1 MIYTVTFNPS
11 LDYTV
16 HMPVFRAGAINR
28 TEQEAV
34 YPGGKGINV
43 GIVLRRLGL
52 PVKLLGF
59 VAGFTGTEIERLSGL
74 AGCQCGFIHLKEGLS
89 RINVKIGAG
98 KTVLSGEKKATGK
111 EDVSAETGAE
121 TAVNGLGPAI
131 ADKDMQLLLQQ
142 FETLGSE
149 DILVLSGSISKGL
162 PSDTY
167 RKILERMNEKQVR
180 VVVDAEGELL
190 TSAIPCHPFL
200 IKPNKEELEEI
211 FKLELHTDEEVAAC
225 AEKLREQGA
234 RNVLVSLGGD
244 GALLAGEDNKT
255 YRCHSPK
262 GTLVNSV
269 GAGDSM
275 VAGFLAGYERSGGDL
290 SEALRYGIASG
301 SATAFK
307 DWLAEREEIEA
318 LLSGIGICRL

>member
-16 HMPVFRAGAINR
+16 HMPVFQAGAINR

-43 GIVLRRLGL
+43 GIILHRLGL

-59 VAGFTGTEIERLSGL
+59 VAGFTGAEIERLSGL
-74 AGCQCGFIHLKEGLS
+74 AGCQCDFIHLQEGLS

-98 KTVLSGEKKATGK
+98 KTVLAGEKRMAGT
-111 EDVSAETGAE
+111 EAWETALAETGEE
-121 TAVNGLGPAI
+121 TAVNGQGPDI
-131 ADKDMQLLLQQ
+131 SGKDLQTLLQQ
-142 FETLGSE
+142 FETLGGT

-162 PSDTY
+162 PRDTY
-167 RKILERMNEKQVR
+167 QKILERMNGKRVR
-180 VVVDAEGELL
+180 VVVDAEGSLL
-190 TSAIPCHPFL
+190 TSAIPFHPFL
-200 IKPNKEELEEI
+200 IKPNKEELEEL
-211 FKLELHTDEEVAAC
+211 FKQELHSDEEVAAC
-225 AEKLREQGA
+225 AEKLRQQGA

-244 GALLAGEDNKT
+244 GALLAGEDGKIC
-255 YRCHSPK
+255 RCRSPK

-290 SEALRYGIASG
+290 SEALRYGIAGG

-318 LLSGIGICRL
+318 LLAEI

>member
-16 HMPVFRAGAINR
+16 HMPLFQAGAINR

-43 GIVLRRLGL
+43 GIILHRLGL

-59 VAGFTGTEIERLSGL
+59 VAGFTGAEIERLSGL
-74 AGCQCGFIHLKEGLS
+74 AGCQCDFIHLQEGLS

-98 KTVLSGEKKATGK
+98 KTVLAGEKRMAGT
-111 EDVSAETGAE
+111 EAAETVLAETGEE
-121 TAVNGLGPAI
+121 TAVNGQGPDI
-131 ADKDMQLLLQQ
+131 SGKDLQTLLQQ
-142 FETLGSE
+142 FETLGSA

-162 PSDTY
+162 PRDTY
-167 RKILERMNEKQVR
+167 QKILERMNGKRVR
-180 VVVDAEGELL
+180 VVVDAEGRLL
-190 TSAIPCHPFL
+190 TSAIPFHPFL

-211 FKLELHTDEEVAAC
+211 FKQELRSDEEVAVC
-225 AEKLREQGA
+225 AEKLRQQGA

-244 GALLAGEDNKT
+244 GALLAGEDGKI
-255 YRCHSPK
+255 YRCQSPK

-307 DWLAEREEIEA
+307 DWLAEREEIET
-318 LLSGIGICRL
+318 LLAEI

>member
-16 HMPVFRAGAINR
+16 HMPVFQAGAINR
-28 TEQEAV
+28 VAREAV
-34 YPGGKGINV
+34 YPCGKGINV
-43 GIVLRRLGL
+43 GIILHRLGL
-52 PVKLLGF
+52 PVRLLGF
-59 VAGFTGTEIERLSGL
+59 VAGFTGAEIERLSGV
-74 AGCQCGFIHLKEGLS
+74 AGCGCDFIHLEKGLS

-98 KTVLSGEKKATGK
+98 KTVLAGEKKDTC
-111 EDVSAETGAE
+111 EDVTEAVLDETGAE
-121 TAVNGLGPAI
+121 TAINGLGPDI
-131 ADKDMQLLLQQ
+131 TGEDMQLLLQQ
-142 FETLGSE
+142 FETLGSD
-149 DILVLSGSISKGL
+149 DILVLSGSIAKGL
-162 PSDTY
+162 PRDTY
-167 RKILERMNEKQVR
+167 RKILERMNGKQVR

-211 FKLELHTDEEVAAC
+211 FNQELRSDEEVAVC
-225 AEKLREQGA
+225 AEKLRQQGA

-244 GALLAGEDNKT
+244 GALLAGEDGKI
-255 YRCHSPK
+255 YRCRSPK

-275 VAGFLAGYERSGGDL
+275 VAGFLAGYERSGGNL
-290 SEALRYGIASG
+290 REALRYGIAGG

-318 LLSGIGICRL
+318 LLAGI

>member
-16 HMPVFRAGAINR
+16 HMPVFQAGVVNRAA
-28 TEQEAV
+28 QEAV

-43 GIVLRRLGL
+43 GIILQRLGL

-59 VAGFTGTEIERLSGL
+59 VAGFTGAEIERLSGL
-74 AGCQCGFIHLKEGLS
+74 AGCQCDFIHLEKGLS

-98 KTVLSGEKKATGK
+98 KTVLAGEKQGAAT
-111 EDVSAETGAE
+111 ETVAAVLAETSAE
-121 TAVNGLGPAI
+121 TAVNGQGPEI
-131 ADKDMQLLLQQ
+131 SLEDLQKLQQ
-142 FETLGSE
+142 QFDSLRSN

-162 PSDTY
+162 PRDTY
-167 RKILERMNEKQVR
+167 QQILERMNRKQVR

-190 TSAIPCHPFL
+190 TCAILCHPFL

-211 FKLELHTDEEVAAC
+211 FKQKLHSDEEVAAC
-225 AEKLREQGA
+225 AEKLRQKGA

-244 GALLAGEDNKT
+244 GALLAGEDGKI
-255 YRCHSPK
+255 YRCLSPK

-275 VAGFLAGYERSGGDL
+275 VAGFLAGYERSGGNL
-290 SEALRYGIASG
+290 WSALRYGIASG

-318 LLSGIGICRL
+318 LLAKI

>member
-16 HMPVFRAGAINR
+16 HVPVFRVGAINR
-28 TEQEAV
+28 VAREAV

-43 GIVLRRLGL
+43 GIILHRLGL
-52 PVKLLGF
+52 PVRLLGF
-59 VAGFTGTEIERLSGL
+59 VAGFTGVEIERLAVV
-74 AGCQCGFIHLKEGLS
+74 AGCGCEFIHLEKGLS
-89 RINVKIGAG
+89 RINVKIGAS
-98 KTVLSGEKKATGK
+98 KTVQAGEKKDACK
-111 EDVSAETGAE
+111 DVTEAVLAETGAE
-121 TAVNGLGPAI
+121 TAVNGLGPDI
-131 ADKDMQLLLQQ
+131 SDEDLQRLLQQ
-142 FETLGSE
+142 FETLGSD
-149 DILVLSGSISKGL
+149 DILVLSGSIAKGL
-162 PSDTY
+162 SRDTY
-167 RKILERMNEKQVR
+167 QKILERMNKKQVR
-180 VVVDAEGELL
+180 VVVDAEGDLL

-211 FKLELHTDEEVAAC
+211 FKQELRSDEDVVAC
-225 AEKLREQGA
+225 AKKLRQKGA

-244 GALLAGEDNKT
+244 GALLAGEDGGV
-255 YRCHSPK
+255 YRCRSPK

-275 VAGFLAGYERSGGDL
+275 VAGFLAGYERSGGNL
-290 SEALRYGIASG
+290 GEALRYGIAGG

-318 LLSGIGICRL
+318 LLVGI

>member
-16 HMPVFRAGAINR
+16 HMPVFQAGAINR

-43 GIVLRRLGL
+43 GIILHRLGL
-52 PVKLLGF
+52 PVRLLGF
-59 VAGFTGTEIERLSGL
+59 VAGFTGAEIERLSGL
-74 AGCQCGFIHLKEGLS
+74 AGCQCDFIHLKEGLS

-98 KTVLSGEKKATGK
+98 KTVLAGEKKAAGTEK
-111 EDVSAETGAE
+111 PEAVLAETGEE
-121 TAVNGLGPAI
+121 TAVNGLGPDI
-131 ADKDMQLLLQQ
+131 SEKDLQLLQKQ
-142 FETLGSE
+142 FEVLGND

-162 PSDTY
+162 PRDTY
-167 RKILERMNEKQVR
+167 RKILEQMNGKQVR
-180 VVVDAEGELL
+180 VVVDAEGSLL
-190 TSAIPCHPFL
+190 TSAIPFHPFL
-200 IKPNKEELEEI
+200 IKPNKEEMEEL
-211 FKLELHTDEEVAAC
+211 FKQEISSDAEVAAC
-225 AEKLREQGA
+225 AEKLRQQGA
-234 RNVLVSLGGD
+234 RNVLVSLGGE
-244 GALLAGEDNKT
+244 GALLAGEDGKI
-255 YRCHSPK
+255 YRSRSPK

-275 VAGFLAGYERSGGDL
+275 VAGFLAGYERSNGDL
-290 SEALRYGIASG
+290 REALRYGIASG

-318 LLSGIGICRL
+318 LLAGI

>member
-16 HMPVFRAGAINR
+16 HMPVFQAGAINR
-28 TEQEAV
+28 VAREAV

-43 GIVLRRLGL
+43 GIILHRLGL
-52 PVKLLGF
+52 PVRLLGF
-59 VAGFTGTEIERLSGL
+59 VAGFTGAEIERLSGV
-74 AGCQCGFIHLKEGLS
+74 AGCGCDFIHLEKGLS

-98 KTVLSGEKKATGK
+98 KTVLAGEKKDTC
-111 EDVSAETGAE
+111 EDVTEAVMAETGAE
-121 TAVNGLGPAI
+121 TAVNGLGPDI
-131 ADKDMQLLLQQ
+131 TGEDLQLLLQQ
-142 FETLGSE
+142 FETLGSD
-149 DILVLSGSISKGL
+149 DILVLSGSIAKGL
-162 PSDTY
+162 PRDTY
-167 RKILERMNEKQVR
+167 RKILERMNGKQVR

-211 FKLELHTDEEVAAC
+211 FNQELRSDEEVAVC
-225 AEKLREQGA
+225 AEKLRQQGA

-244 GALLAGEDNKT
+244 GALLAGEDGKI
-255 YRCHSPK
+255 YRCLSPK

-275 VAGFLAGYERSGGDL
+275 VAGFLAGYERSGGNL
-290 SEALRYGIASG
+290 SEALRYGIAGG

-318 LLSGIGICRL
+318 LLAGI

>member
-16 HMPVFRAGAINR
+16 HMPVFQAGAINR

-43 GIVLRRLGL
+43 GIILYRLGL

-59 VAGFTGTEIERLSGL
+59 VAGFTGAEIERLSGL
-74 AGCQCGFIHLKEGLS
+74 AGCQCDFIHLQEGLS
-89 RINVKIGAG
+89 RINVKICAG
-98 KTVLSGEKKATGK
+98 KTVLAGEKRMAGTEAG
-111 EDVSAETGAE
+111 ETVLAETGEE
-121 TAVNGLGPAI
+121 TAVNGQGPDI
-131 ADKDMQLLLQQ
+131 SGNDLQTLLQQ
-142 FETLGSE
+142 FETLGSA

-162 PSDTY
+162 PRDTY
-167 RKILERMNEKQVR
+167 QKILERMNGKQVR
-180 VVVDAEGELL
+180 VVVDAEGSLL
-190 TSAIPCHPFL
+190 TSAIHFHPFL
-200 IKPNKEELEEI
+200 IKPNKEELEEL
-211 FKLELHTDEEVAAC
+211 FKQELHSDEEVAAC
-225 AEKLREQGA
+225 AEKLRQQGA
-234 RNVLVSLGGD
+234 HNVLVSLGGD
-244 GALLAGEDNKT
+244 GALLAGEDGKI
-255 YRCHSPK
+255 YRCRSPK

-290 SEALRYGIASG
+290 SEALRYGIAGG

-318 LLSGIGICRL
+318 LLAEI

>member
-16 HMPVFRAGAINR
+16 HMPVFQAGAINR

-43 GIVLRRLGL
+43 GIILHRLGL

-59 VAGFTGTEIERLSGL
+59 VAGFTGAEIERLSGL
-74 AGCQCGFIHLKEGLS
+74 AGCQCDFIHLQEGLS

-98 KTVLSGEKKATGK
+98 KTVLAGEKRMTGT
-111 EDVSAETGAE
+111 EAAETVLAETGEE
-121 TAVNGLGPAI
+121 TAVNGQGPDI
-131 ADKDMQLLLQQ
+131 SGKDLQTLLQQ
-142 FETLGSE
+142 FETLGGT

-162 PSDTY
+162 PRDTY
-167 RKILERMNEKQVR
+167 QKILKRMNGKRVR
-180 VVVDAEGELL
+180 VVVDAEGSLL
-190 TSAIPCHPFL
+190 TSAIPFHPFL
-200 IKPNKEELEEI
+200 IKPNKEEMEEL
-211 FKLELHTDEEVAAC
+211 FKQELSSDEEVAAC
-225 AEKLREQGA
+225 AEKLRQQGA
-234 RNVLVSLGGD
+234 CNVLVSLGGD
-244 GALLAGEDNKT
+244 GALLAGEDGNI
-255 YRCHSPK
+255 YRCRSPK
-262 GTLVNSV
+262 GALVNSV

-275 VAGFLAGYERSGGDL
+275 VAGFLAGYERNGGDL
-290 SEALRYGIASG
+290 SEALRYGIAGG

-318 LLSGIGICRL
+318 LLAEI

>member
-16 HMPVFRAGAINR
+16 HMPVFQAGAINR
-28 TEQEAV
+28 VAREAV

-43 GIVLRRLGL
+43 GIILHR
-52 PVKLLGF
+52 LGF
-59 VAGFTGTEIERLSGL
+59 VAGFTGAEIERLSGV
-74 AGCQCGFIHLKEGLS
+74 AGCGCDFIHLEKGLS

-98 KTVLSGEKKATGK
+98 KTVLAGEKKDTC
-111 EDVSAETGAE
+111 EDVTEAVMAETGAE
-121 TAVNGLGPAI
+121 TAVNGLGPDI
-131 ADKDMQLLLQQ
+131 TGEDLQLLLQQ
-142 FETLGSE
+142 FETLGSD
-149 DILVLSGSISKGL
+149 DILVLSGSIAKGL
-162 PSDTY
+162 SRDTY
-167 RKILERMNEKQVR
+167 RKILERMNGKQVR

-211 FKLELHTDEEVAAC
+211 FKQELRSDEDVAAC
-225 AEKLREQGA
+225 AQKLRQQGA

-244 GALLAGEDNKT
+244 GALLAGEDGKI
-255 YRCHSPK
+255 YRCLSPK

-275 VAGFLAGYERSGGDL
+275 VAGFLAGYERSGGNL
-290 SEALRYGIASG
+290 RESLRYGIAGG

-318 LLSGIGICRL
+318 LLAGI

>member
-16 HMPVFRAGAINR
+16 HMSVFRAGAINR

-52 PVKLLGF
+52 PVRLLGF
-59 VAGFTGTEIERLSGL
+59 VAGFTGAEIERLSGL
-74 AGCQCGFIHLKEGLS
+74 AGCRCDFIHLEEGLS

-98 KTVLSGEKKATGK
+98 KTVLAGEKKATGT
-111 EDVSAETGAE
+111 EAVPAETGEE
-121 TAVNGLGPAI
+121 TAVNGLGPDI
-131 ADKDMQLLLQQ
+131 SDKILQMLFQQ

-200 IKPNKEELEEI
+200 
-211 FKLELHTDEEVAAC
+211 
-225 AEKLREQGA
+225 
-234 RNVLVSLGGD
+234 
-244 GALLAGEDNKT
+244 
-255 YRCHSPK
+255 
-262 GTLVNSV
+262 
-269 GAGDSM
+269 
-275 VAGFLAGYERSGGDL
+275 
-290 SEALRYGIASG
+290 
-301 SATAFK
+301 
-307 DWLAEREEIEA
+307 
-318 LLSGIGICRL
+318 

>member
-16 HMPVFRAGAINR
+16 HMQVFRAGAINR
-28 TEQEAV
+28 VAREAV

-43 GIVLRRLGL
+43 GIILHRLGM
-52 PVKLLGF
+52 PVRLLGF
-59 VAGFTGTEIERLSGL
+59 VAGFTGAEIERLAVV
-74 AGCQCGFIHLKEGLS
+74 AGCGCDFIRLDKGLS

-98 KTVLSGEKKATGK
+98 KTVLAGEKMGTVA
-111 EDVSAETGAE
+111 EASEVLAETGAE
-121 TAVNGLGPAI
+121 TAVNGLGPDITAE
-131 ADKDMQLLLQQ
+131 DLQLLLQQ
-142 FETLGSE
+142 FETLGSD
-149 DILVLSGSISKGL
+149 DILVLSGSIAKGL
-162 PSDTY
+162 PRYTY
-167 RKILERMNEKQVR
+167 RKILERMNGKQVR

-190 TSAIPCHPFL
+190 TGAIPCHPFL

-211 FKLELHTDEEVAAC
+211 FKQELRSDEDVAAC
-225 AEKLREQGA
+225 AQKLRQQGA
-234 RNVLVSLGGD
+234 RNVLVSLGSD
-244 GALLAGEDNKT
+244 GALLAGEDGKI
-255 YRCHSPK
+255 YRCRSPK

-275 VAGFLAGYERSGGDL
+275 VAGFLAGYERNGGNL
-290 SEALRYGIASG
+290 SEALRYGIAGG

-318 LLSGIGICRL
+318 LLAGI

>member
-16 HMPVFRAGAINR
+16 HMPIFQAGAINR

-43 GIVLRRLGL
+43 GIILHRLGL

-59 VAGFTGTEIERLSGL
+59 VAGFTGAEIERLSGL
-74 AGCQCGFIHLKEGLS
+74 AGCQCDFIHLQEGLS

-98 KTVLSGEKKATGK
+98 KTVLTGEKRMAGT
-111 EDVSAETGAE
+111 EAAETVLAETGEE
-121 TAVNGLGPAI
+121 TAVNGQGPDI
-131 ADKDMQLLLQQ
+131 SGKDLQTLLQR
-142 FETLGSE
+142 FETLGSA

-162 PSDTY
+162 PRDTY
-167 RKILERMNEKQVR
+167 QKILERMNGKQVR
-180 VVVDAEGELL
+180 VVVDAEGSLL
-190 TSAIPCHPFL
+190 TSAIPFHPFL
-200 IKPNKEELEEI
+200 IKPNKEEMEEL
-211 FKLELHTDEEVAAC
+211 FKQELHSDEEVAAC
-225 AEKLREQGA
+225 AEKLRQQGA
-234 RNVLVSLGGD
+234 SNVLVSLGGD
-244 GALLAGEDNKT
+244 GALLAGEDGKI
-255 YRCHSPK
+255 YRCRSPK

-275 VAGFLAGYERSGGDL
+275 VAGFLAGYERRGGDL

-318 LLSGIGICRL
+318 LLAEI

>member
-16 HMPVFRAGAINR
+16 HMPLFQAGAINR

-43 GIVLRRLGL
+43 GIILHRLGL

-59 VAGFTGTEIERLSGL
+59 VAGFTGAEIERLSGL
-74 AGCQCGFIHLKEGLS
+74 AGCQCDFIHLQEGLS

-98 KTVLSGEKKATGK
+98 KTVLAGEKRMAGT
-111 EDVSAETGAE
+111 EAAETVLAETGEE
-121 TAVNGLGPAI
+121 TAVNGQGPDI
-131 ADKDMQLLLQQ
+131 SGKDLQTLLQQ
-142 FETLGSE
+142 FETLGSA

-162 PSDTY
+162 PRDTY
-167 RKILERMNEKQVR
+167 QKILERMNGKRVR
-180 VVVDAEGELL
+180 VVVDAEGSLL
-190 TSAIPCHPFL
+190 TSAIPFHPFL

-211 FKLELHTDEEVAAC
+211 FKQELHSDEEVADC
-225 AEKLREQGA
+225 AEKLRQQGA

-244 GALLAGEDNKT
+244 GALLAGEDGKI
-255 YRCHSPK
+255 YRCRSPK

-318 LLSGIGICRL
+318 LLAEI

>member
-16 HMPVFRAGAINR
+16 HMPVFLAGAINR

-43 GIVLRRLGL
+43 GIILHRLGL

-59 VAGFTGTEIERLSGL
+59 VAGFTGAEIERLSGL
-74 AGCQCGFIHLKEGLS
+74 AGCQCDFIHLQKGLS

-98 KTVLSGEKKATGK
+98 KTVLAGEKVGTGT
-111 EDVSAETGAE
+111 EVTETALAETGAE
-121 TAVNGLGPAI
+121 TAVNGLGPDI
-131 ADKDMQLLLQQ
+131 SDEDLKRLLQQ
-142 FETLGSE
+142 FETLGSD
-149 DILVLSGSISKGL
+149 DILVLSGSIAKGL
-162 PSDTY
+162 PRDTY
-167 RKILERMNEKQVR
+167 RQILERVNKKQVR
-180 VVVDAEGELL
+180 VVVDAEGDLL
-190 TSAIPCHPFL
+190 TSTLPCHPFL
-200 IKPNKEELEEI
+200 IKPNKEEMEEL
-211 FKLELHTDEEVAAC
+211 FKRELQSDEEVAGC
-225 AEKLREQGA
+225 AEKLRQQGA
-234 RNVLVSLGGD
+234 GNVLVSLGGD
-244 GALLAGEDNKT
+244 GALLAGEDGKI
-255 YRCHSPK
+255 YRCRSPK

-275 VAGFLAGYERSGGDL
+275 VAGFLAGYERSGGNL
-290 SEALRYGIASG
+290 SEALRYGIAGG

-318 LLSGIGICRL
+318 LLAGI

>member
-16 HMPVFRAGAINR
+16 HMPVFQAGAINR
-28 TEQEAV
+28 TGQEAV

-43 GIVLRRLGL
+43 GIILHRLGL
-52 PVKLLGF
+52 PVRLLGF
-59 VAGFTGTEIERLSGL
+59 VAGFTGAEIERLAGL
-74 AGCQCGFIHLKEGLS
+74 AGCQCDFIHLKEGLS

-98 KTVLSGEKKATGK
+98 KTVLAGEKKATDTEK
-111 EDVSAETGAE
+111 SEAVLAETGEE
-121 TAVNGLGPAI
+121 TAVNGLGPDI
-131 ADKDMQLLLQQ
+131 SEKDLEMLQQQ
-142 FETLGSE
+142 FEVLGND

-162 PSDTY
+162 PRDTY
-167 RKILERMNEKQVR
+167 RKILERMNGKQVR
-180 VVVDAEGELL
+180 VVVDAEGSLL
-190 TSAIPCHPFL
+190 TSAIPFHPFL
-200 IKPNKEELEEI
+200 IKPNKEEMEEL
-211 FKLELHTDEEVAAC
+211 FKRELSSDDEVAAC
-225 AEKLREQGA
+225 AEKLRQQGA

-244 GALLAGEDNKT
+244 GALLAGEDGKI
-255 YRCHSPK
+255 YRCRSPK

-275 VAGFLAGYERSGGDL
+275 VAGFLAGYERSGGNL

-307 DWLAEREEIEA
+307 DWLAERAEIEA
-318 LLSGIGICRL
+318 LLAGI

>member
-28 TEQEAV
+28 VVQEAV

-43 GIVLRRLGL
+43 GIILRRLGL
-52 PVKLLGF
+52 PVRLLGF
-59 VAGFTGTEIERLSGL
+59 VAGFTGAEIERLSGL
-74 AGCQCGFIHLKEGLS
+74 AGCQCDFIHLEEGLS

-98 KTVLSGEKKATGK
+98 KTVLAGEEKATGT
-111 EDVSAETGAE
+111 EAALAETGAE
-121 TAVNGLGPAI
+121 TAVNGLGPEI
-131 ADKDMQLLLQQ
+131 SDENLQLLFRQ
-142 FETLGSE
+142 FETLGHE
-149 DILVLSGSISKGL
+149 DILVLSGSIAKGL
-162 PSDTY
+162 PADTY
-167 RKILERMNEKQVR
+167 RKILERMNGKQVR

-200 IKPNKEELEEI
+200 IKPNQEELEEL
-211 FKLELHTDEEVAAC
+211 FKQELRSDEDVAAC
-225 AEKLREQGA
+225 AEKLRQQGA
-234 RNVLVSLGGD
+234 ENVLVSLGGD
-244 GALLAGEDNKT
+244 GALLAGEGGKI
-255 YRCHSPK
+255 YRCLSPK

-275 VAGFLAGYERSGGDL
+275 VAGFLAGYERSGGNL

-318 LLSGIGICRL
+318 LLAGI

>member
-28 TEQEAV
+28 VVQEAV

-43 GIVLRRLGL
+43 GIILRRLGL
-52 PVKLLGF
+52 PVRLLGF
-59 VAGFTGTEIERLSGL
+59 VAGFTGAEIERLSCL
-74 AGCQCGFIHLKEGLS
+74 AGCQCDFIHLEEGLS

-98 KTVLSGEKKATGK
+98 KTVLAGEEKAAGI
-111 EDVSAETGAE
+111 EAALAETGAE
-121 TAVNGLGPAI
+121 TAVNGLGPEI
-131 ADKDMQLLLQQ
+131 SDENLQLLFQQ

-162 PSDTY
+162 PPDTY
-167 RKILERMNEKQVR
+167 RKILERMNGKQVR

-200 IKPNKEELEEI
+200 IKPNKEEMEEL
-211 FKLELHTDEEVAAC
+211 FKVELRTDEEVAAC
-225 AEKLREQGA
+225 AEKLRQQGA
-234 RNVLVSLGGD
+234 QNVLVSLGGD
-244 GALLAGEDNKT
+244 GALLAGEDGKT
-255 YRCHSPK
+255 YRCQSPK
-262 GTLVNSV
+262 GALVNSV

-275 VAGFLAGYERSGGDL
+275 VAGFLAGYERSGGNL

-318 LLSGIGICRL
+318 LLAGI

>member
-16 HMPVFRAGAINR
+16 HMPVFQAGAINR

-43 GIVLRRLGL
+43 GIILHRLGL

-59 VAGFTGTEIERLSGL
+59 VAGFTGAEIERLSGL
-74 AGCQCGFIHLKEGLS
+74 AGCQCDFIHLQEGLS

-98 KTVLSGEKKATGK
+98 KTVLAGEKRMAGT
-111 EDVSAETGAE
+111 EAAETVLAETGEE
-121 TAVNGLGPAI
+121 TAVNGQGPDI
-131 ADKDMQLLLQQ
+131 SGKDLQTLLQQ
-142 FETLGSE
+142 FETLGSA

-162 PSDTY
+162 PRDTY
-167 RKILERMNEKQVR
+167 QKILERMNGKRVR
-180 VVVDAEGELL
+180 VVVDAEGSLL
-190 TSAIPCHPFL
+190 TSAIPFHPFL

-211 FKLELHTDEEVAAC
+211 FKQELRSDEEVAVC
-225 AEKLREQGA
+225 AEKLRQQGA

-244 GALLAGEDNKT
+244 GALLAGEDGKI
-255 YRCHSPK
+255 YRCQSPK

-307 DWLAEREEIEA
+307 DWLAEREEIET
-318 LLSGIGICRL
+318 LLAEI